1 MARRYSVRHKPT
13 VVQQVHAHFGDTMFS
28 NLFKVAVKTAQE
40 EFVPAAIAVVVPP
53 PPGTFTHSLHF
64 PFSML
69 WQLWL

>member
-1 MARRYSVRHKPT
+1 
-13 VVQQVHAHFGDTMFS
+13 MFS

-64 PFSML
+64 SFSML